1 MKNNHFMVKKLPV
14 NQSKIQLY
22 ILKEVKFEHE
32 SEKQRIHANFAKF
45 YDRKIEILIAKNL
58 TRTPVD
64 AIKNP

>member
-1 MKNNHFMVKKLPV
+1 M
-14 NQSKIQLY
+14 Y

-58 TRTPVD
+58 TRTPVG